1 MSAAGG
7 QTPINVQSDCLEQH
21 PGQVTIAY
29 PQDPDN
35 SYSWVC
41 LAPAAGSY
49 TNPATDTT
57 VISLTSSNGD
67 ATLIINPASSYLT
80 VDDNGSSATVEQ
92 DSDGSGYMSYEGSSG
107 TSVLTYDGS
116 PGGSV

>member
-1 MSAAGG
+1 MVGGLDLDSYCQSIGDASSTTPGPGQETPAAPIPGTARPPPAG

-41 LAPAAGSY
+41 LAP
-49 TNPATDTT
+49 
-57 VISLTSSNGD
+57 
-67 ATLIINPASSYLT
+67 
-80 VDDNGSSATVEQ
+80 
-92 DSDGSGYMSYEGSSG
+92 
-107 TSVLTYDGS
+107 
-116 PGGSV
+116 GGR